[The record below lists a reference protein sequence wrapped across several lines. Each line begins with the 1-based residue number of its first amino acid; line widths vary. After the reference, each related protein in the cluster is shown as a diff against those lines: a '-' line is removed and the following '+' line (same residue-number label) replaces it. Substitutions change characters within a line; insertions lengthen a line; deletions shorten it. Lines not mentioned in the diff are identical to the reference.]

1 MEMPVDFPGT
11 LQKILLGCGILASL
25 LKVGTDVLAGLT
37 TKGYN
42 FVLHS
47 ISNLSALGAPTR
59 SFVLPLDLIYDLLML
74 AFSVAVW
81 QLAGQSVPIRIA
93 AVLIAANALISG
105 VVETFLPMRLG
116 QAPGTLHVALMAT
129 AMFAFVGAIALGG
142 AGSSGWLRYLSYGI
156 ILAFI
161 ILTAIGLLF
170 PAKNAAGKPVA
181 SIGIQERT
189 MVAAYLL
196 WVIALA
202 VQQLLRQ
209 RT

>member
-1 MEMPVDFPGT
+1 METPVDLPGT

-25 LKVGTDVLAGLT
+25 VKVGTDLLAGLT
-37 TKGYN
+37 TKGYS
-42 FVLHS
+42 FALHS

-59 SFVLPLDLIYDLLML
+59 SFVLPLDLIYDLLMI

-81 QLAGQSVPIRIA
+81 QLAGPSVLMRIA

-105 VVETFLPMRLG
+105 AVEAFLPMRLG
-116 QAPGTLHVALMAT
+116 QAPGTLHVVLMAT

-142 AGSSGWLRYLSYGI
+142 AGSSGWLRYLSYSI
-156 ILAFI
+156 LLAFI
-161 ILTAIGLLF
+161 ILTAVGLIF

-181 SIGIQERT
+181 TIGTQERT

-202 VQQLLRQ
+202 VQRLTAR
-209 RT
+209 